1 MLKVLHAGRG
11 QHFFR
16 GYSVPTGTTGP
27 KVEALRWPK
36 TMLEQI
42 AAVREALMELGEAGA
57 EEAARRFKRARTT
70 SVVPLLDSLAALG
83 QAEVNEDDSY
93 AA

>member
-1 MLKVLHAGRG
+1 MLDGPHAGG
-11 QHFFR
+11 AQHCFF
-16 GYSVPTGTTGP
+16 GYRVPIGTAGP

-36 TMLEQI
+36 TMSEQI
-42 AAVREALMELGEAGA
+42 IAVREALMELGEVSA
-57 EEAARRFKRARTT
+57 EEVARRFKRARTT

-83 QAEVNEDDSY
+83 QAEVNEDGRY